1 MNKSAFLL
9 QHEHLFGINVPHW
22 FRTLTS
28 LHFIRSL
35 SCCIIY
41 NLTMPL
47 CPLKRRMVIR
57 SANPPNT
64 QRCFKK
70 APIDHVFSHTIQ
82 VSMPYFRSDSTLE
95 PKFQSLSSAFVVR
108 TVERQ
113 TPMQLATVDLAL
125 AIRVKTPTR
134 DPPSFVAMQKRSIS
148 STIFNRIAAT
158 VLLQGEWIQ
167 SFGQIYLGSIWAY
180 SAIRRTGVT
189 ANQ

>member
-1 MNKSAFLL
+1 
-9 QHEHLFGINVPHW
+9 
-22 FRTLTS
+22 
-28 LHFIRSL
+28 
-35 SCCIIY
+35 
-41 NLTMPL
+41 MPL

-70 APIDHVFSHTIQ
+70 ASIDHFVSHTIQ

-134 DPPSFVAMQKRSIS
+134 DPPSFVTMQKRSIS
-148 STIFNRIAAT
+148 STIFNRIAA
-158 VLLQGEWIQ
+158 VAVARRMNSVIWPNLPGLYLSLLGNSENRCNRKPI
-167 SFGQIYLGSIWAY
+167 AP
-180 SAIRRTGVT
+180 ATGRQVDQT
-189 ANQ
+189 